1 MDLWKILGF
10 ASGLFLINMLVRKHR
25 KDPEYI
31 NDPEKRY
38 DTEDLLTDQE
48 L

>member
-1 MDLWKILGF
+1 MNLWKILGF
-10 ASGLFLINMLVRKHR
+10 ASGILLISVIARR
-25 KDPEYI
+25 RRERTEPAGGQ
-31 NDPEKRY
+31 EKLY